1 MPTKLMRC
9 TCKHVYQDE
18 LYGVGN
24 RMANEMRSGQHVCTV
39 CGATLGS
46 AQTITQAQ
54 KTLVKE
60 AVKEATKETPKKET
74 KKETPKKES
83 KKEVSKKGKIDKKSS
98 DKKGSMKGGKR

>member
-9 TCKHVYQDE
+9 TCKHAYQDE
-18 LYGVGN
+18 LYGAGN

-39 CGATLGS
+39 CGAVLGS

-54 KTLVKE
+54 KVVVKE
-60 AVKEATKETPKKET
+60 AVKEATKEVPKKET
-74 KKETPKKES
+74 KKESPKKEAP
-83 KKEVSKKGKIDKKSS
+83 KGKIEKKAS